1 MKNLNNDNSDV
12 MTTNDRY
19 SKCALSQKPA
29 IFIALPKIM
38 Q

>member
-1 MKNLNNDNSDV
+1 MKNLNNDNNDV
-12 MTTNDRY
+12 MTTDDRY
-19 SKCALSQKPA
+19 SKCALSQESA